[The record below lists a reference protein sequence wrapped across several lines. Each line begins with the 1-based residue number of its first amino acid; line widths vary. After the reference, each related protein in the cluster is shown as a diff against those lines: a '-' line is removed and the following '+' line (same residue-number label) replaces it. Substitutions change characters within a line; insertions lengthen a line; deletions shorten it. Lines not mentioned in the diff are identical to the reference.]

1 MKEILEELLEF
12 GVNENIE
19 DSPVDHTQINHVQK
33 SPSVAIQNQNQ
44 ENLLNK
50 VKQHSKSNMTQL
62 ISPAATAEKTLQMA
76 NECESLQDLESV
88 VRNFKDLSITKT
100 ATNVVFSDGNP
111 KSDIMIIGEAPGAD
125 EDANGIPFCGASGKL
140 LDHIF
145 SYIDL
150 SREKNIY
157 ITNTLFWRPPGN
169 RRPTPE
175 ELKICKPFVEKH
187 IALINP
193 KLIILVGGT
202 AVSAILDTKQTITKI
217 RGSYHDYQNQFLNNP
232 IKTTAVFHPSYL
244 LRSPGQKKKMWLDCL
259 HLREYLQGNKIAV

>member
-1 MKEILEELLEF
+1 MKEILEELVEF
-12 GVNENIE
+12 GVDENIE
-19 DSPVDHTQINHVQK
+19 DSPVDHKQK
-33 SPSVAIQNQNQ
+33 PNPAKNIQSDIKPTMAKLVSPDQTAQNTLKLASECKSLKEL
-44 ENLLNK
+44 EN
-50 VKQHSKSNMTQL
+50 T
-62 ISPAATAEKTLQMA
+62 
-76 NECESLQDLESV
+76 

-111 KSDIMIIGEAPGAD
+111 ESDIMIIGEAPGAD

-140 LDHIF
+140 LDHIL

-169 RRPTPE
+169 RRPTPQ

-187 IALINP
+187 IALVNP

-217 RGSYHDYQNQFLNNP
+217 RGSYHDYENQFLSKP

-244 LRSPGQKKKMWLDCL
+244 LRSPGQKKKMWFDCL
-259 HLREYLQGNKIAV
+259 HLREYLQENGVC